1 MCEGT
6 NPNRPLLHKDANA
19 STLGLICEDGDLTW
33 VQSSFSPEHYCSW
46 IDVVS
51 DLFHFGNRGSVR
63 RYKHFDGKNEAYGS
77 TYSCCPYYGLVDSAS
92 RLEFQRDKLNPFHYS
107 RFVMIS
113 TRRNWALLST
123 WMGNALY
130 SIGQERDDEVAK
142 TKMEQ
147 LETALDIAQTC
158 TKMFEDANKT
168 AADLRQSLRE
178 CLEERLIK
186 RTRLCISHELR
197 ELCLPGL
204 MDVFVQLDIL
214 AEHAAYGLGDE
225 KVFLQQNHP
234 EAFEIVLLLG
244 SMLDQMREIMFL
256 HLDTRE
262 SNADDAGRTIARDQ
276 RLQLLVGYGGKAD
289 PKLKSAEGTE
299 APKSSAGSQKSSP
312 EPGSTNEESQRS
324 KVLKTQLNELSR
336 PKEVKDAFIRRARMH
351 LKLAVFEMD
360 MADHQNMNDAYND
373 DAKLTGAFCTCSLT
387 QQNSLHVF
395 SLGQIRRGC
404 KKQRNY

>member
-6 NPNRPLLHKDANA
+6 NPNKPSLHKDADA

-63 RYKHFDGKNEAYGS
+63 RYKHFDGKSEAYGS
-77 TYSCCPYYGLVDSAS
+77 TYSCCPYYGLVDSVS
-92 RLEFQRDKLNPFHYS
+92 RLEIQPVYNAFHYS
-107 RFVMIS
+107 RVVMIT

-168 AADLRQSLRE
+168 AGDLRQSLRG

-186 RTRLCISHELR
+186 RTRFCISHELR

-234 EAFEIVLLLG
+234 QAFEIVLLLG
-244 SMLDQMREIMFL
+244 SMLHQMREIMFL
-256 HLDTRE
+256 HIDTRE

-312 EPGSTNEESQRS
+312 EPGSTNEDSQKS
-324 KVLKTQLNELSR
+324 KVLEQQLNKLSK
-336 PKEVKDAFIRRARMH
+336 PTEVKDAFIRRARMH
-351 LKLAVFEMD
+351 LKLAVYEMD
-360 MADHQNMNDAYND
+360 MADHQMMNDAYND

-387 QQNSLHVF
+387 QHNSFHVF
-395 SLGQIRRGC
+395 SLGQIRCGC
-404 KKQRNY
+404 KKQTKY